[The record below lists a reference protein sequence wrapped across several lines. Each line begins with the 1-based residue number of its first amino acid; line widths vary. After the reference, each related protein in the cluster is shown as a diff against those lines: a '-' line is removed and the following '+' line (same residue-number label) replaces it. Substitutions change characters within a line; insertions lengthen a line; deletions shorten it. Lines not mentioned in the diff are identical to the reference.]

1 MNSKTTVII
10 ADDSVEFLSLLAG
23 QLEED
28 PRVQVIGRAGNGEEL
43 VALVQQ
49 LHPDVVVTDTV
60 LAKLD
65 GLAALRQI
73 AALPEKCPL
82 FIVTPSFTSPQVLAE
97 ASALG
102 AQHFMP
108 KPFDIS
114 VLLQRICQPAPQ
126 SIPQPAKTDITLL
139 VTEAMHQLGVPAH
152 ILGHRYLREA
162 IVMAIQNTD
171 VIHAVTKELY
181 PTVAKRHS
189 TTGSRVERAIRHAI
203 EVAWGRGKIEVIEDM
218 FGYTVSAGKGK
229 PTNAELIALIADKLR
244 SEYKMHAS

>member
-43 VALVQQ
+43 VALAQQ

-82 FIVTPSFTSPQVLAE
+82 FIVTPSFTSPQILAE

-114 VLLQRICQPAPQ
+114 VLLQRICQPTPQ
-126 SIPQPAKTDITLL
+126 SIPQPANTDITLL

-162 IVMAIQNTD
+162 IVMTIQNTD

-203 EVAWGRGKIEVIEDM
+203 EVAWDRGDVD
-218 FGYTVSAGKGK
+218 TLA
-229 PTNAELIALIADKLR
+229 
-244 SEYKMHAS
+244 

>member
-10 ADDSVEFLSLLAG
+10 ADDSVEFLNLLAG

-82 FIVTPSFTSPQVLAE
+82 
-97 ASALG
+97 
-102 AQHFMP
+102 
-108 KPFDIS
+108 
-114 VLLQRICQPAPQ
+114 LL
-126 SIPQPAKTDITLL
+126 
-139 VTEAMHQLGVPAH
+139 
-152 ILGHRYLREA
+152 
-162 IVMAIQNTD
+162 
-171 VIHAVTKELY
+171 
-181 PTVAKRHS
+181 
-189 TTGSRVERAIRHAI
+189 
-203 EVAWGRGKIEVIEDM
+203 
-218 FGYTVSAGKGK
+218 
-229 PTNAELIALIADKLR
+229 
-244 SEYKMHAS
+244 

>member
-73 AALPEKCPL
+73 AALLEKCPL
-82 FIVTPSFTSPQVLAE
+82 
-97 ASALG
+97 
-102 AQHFMP
+102 
-108 KPFDIS
+108 
-114 VLLQRICQPAPQ
+114 LL
-126 SIPQPAKTDITLL
+126 
-139 VTEAMHQLGVPAH
+139 
-152 ILGHRYLREA
+152 
-162 IVMAIQNTD
+162 
-171 VIHAVTKELY
+171 
-181 PTVAKRHS
+181 
-189 TTGSRVERAIRHAI
+189 
-203 EVAWGRGKIEVIEDM
+203 
-218 FGYTVSAGKGK
+218 
-229 PTNAELIALIADKLR
+229 
-244 SEYKMHAS
+244 